1 MSAVVTHKIVDGIAV
16 IVINSPPVN
25 ALSQAIRAELL
36 ETVTKL
42 NGDNAVKAM
51 VIRSEGNAFMAGAD
65 IKEFDSAM
73 QPPMPYDLFGA
84 MEQSSKLVIAALHG
98 VALGAGGELA
108 ISCHFRCA
116 TPDAR
121 IGFPEITLGIL
132 PGASGSQRLPR
143 LIGAVNAAEMTLTG
157 APAVAA
163 DAIKTGLIDKII
175 EGDLEAGAIAYAKE
189 LLAANTKPRR
199 TSELTTDTSG
209 WNAEFLKEIRKKA
222 GKPFRGQESI
232 EWNIEAIQAAIDLPF
247 AKGLQKETE
256 LAEKAIASD
265 ESKALRH
272 IFFAEREVSKIPGLD
287 KNAPTIDIKKVAVI
301 GAGTMGGGI
310 AMNFVNVGI
319 PVTILD
325 MNAEAL
331 QRGLAT
337 MRKNYD
343 FSLKRG
349 SLTPEKLEERMS
361 LVSTTTNYSDLG
373 DVDLVI
379 EAVFENME
387 LKQKIF
393 KQLDEVCKPQAIL
406 ATNTSTL
413 DINEIATATSRPE
426 KVIGLHF
433 FSPANVMKLVEIVR
447 PEKVSDETLA
457 TAVAICKKIR
467 KVGVVVGV
475 CFGFVGNR
483 MMLEGYVREA
493 DQMILEGATPEQVDR
508 VIYNFGF
515 AMGPC
520 AMNDMA
526 GNDVGRNSRIMTGIK
541 EQRPSPY
548 HELVD
553 KLAELGRFGQ
563 KSGSG
568 FYKYVD
574 GDRTPHHD
582 PETDKIIE
590 GLAAQFGIERKPL
603 SDEEVEKRCVYSLIN
618 EGAKIL
624 EDGIAYRPGDID
636 VVYCFGYGFPRRR
649 GGPMK
654 YADLV
659 GLDKVYADICEL
671 NKRFGDDYWK
681 PSELLGKLAKAGK
694 TFDQWQEV

>member
-1 MSAVVTHKIVDGIAV
+1 MSAVVTHKVIDGIAV

-25 ALSQAIRAELL
+25 ALSQSIRAGLL
-36 ETVTKL
+36 EAVTTL
-42 NGDNAVKAM
+42 NNDAAIKAI
-51 VIRSEGNAFMAGAD
+51 VIRSEGIAFMAGAD
-65 IKEFDSAM
+65 ISEFDDAP
-73 QPPMPYDLFGA
+73 QPPSCYELFDA
-84 MEQSSKLVIAALHG
+84 MEQSPKLVIAALHG

-108 ISCHFRCA
+108 ISCHYRCGVV
-116 TPDAR
+116 DAR

-143 LIGAVNAAEMTLTG
+143 LIGAVNAANMTLSAAPVATPG
-157 APAVAA
+157 A
-163 DAIKTGLIDKII
+163 IETGLMDKLI
-175 EGDLEAGAIAYAKE
+175 EGDLEVGAIAYAKE
-189 LLAANTKPRR
+189 LIAAGAAPRR
-199 TSELTTDTSG
+199 TSEMTADTTG
-209 WNAEFLKEIRKKA
+209 WDDEYLAGARKKA
-222 GKPFRGQESI
+222 SKPFRGQQAI

-247 AKGLQKETE
+247 DQGLIKETE
-256 LAEKAIASD
+256 LAEIAIASD

-272 IFFAEREVSKIPGLD
+272 VFFAERAVSKIPGLSKD
-287 KNAPTIDIKKVAVI
+287 AEKQPIKKVGVI
-301 GAGTMGGGI
+301 GSGTMGGGI
-310 AMNFVNVGI
+310 AMNFISVGI
-319 PVTILD
+319 PVVLLD
-325 MNAEAL
+325 MTEEAL
-331 QRGLAT
+331 EKGLAT
-337 MRKNYD
+337 IRKNYG
-343 FSLKRG
+343 FSLRRG
-349 SLTPEKLEERMS
+349 TLTPEKLEERMG
-361 LVSTTTNYSDLG
+361 LVTTTTNYDDLK

-393 KQLDEVCKPQAIL
+393 KQLDEVCKPETIL
-406 ATNTSTL
+406 GTNTSTL
-413 DINEIATATSRPE
+413 DVNEIANATSRPD

-447 PEKVSDETLA
+447 PDKVSDETLA
-457 TAVAICKKIR
+457 TCVALSKKIR

-493 DQMILEGATPEQVDR
+493 DQMMLEGATPEQVDR
-508 VIYNFGF
+508 VIFDFGF

-526 GNDVGRNSRIMTGIK
+526 GNDVGLNSRVMTGVK
-541 EQRPSPY
+541 DLRPTPY
-548 HELVD
+548 HEIVD
-553 KLAELGRFGQ
+553 KLATLGRFGQ
-563 KSGSG
+563 KSGVG
-568 FYKYVD
+568 FYRYEE

-582 PETDKIIE
+582 DETDKIIAE
-590 GLAAQFGIERKPL
+590 EAARLGIERKPM

-636 VVYCFGYGFPRRR
+636 IVYCFGYGFPRRR

-659 GLDKVYADICEL
+659 GLDKVYADVCKYHEQ
-671 NKRFGDDYWK
+671 FGEYWE

-694 TFDQWQEV
+694 TFDQWQDV